1 MGSSVSGSLDK
12 FAKISPAAALGS
24 GKVKLPG
31 GPTGGILGMLQEDM
45 IGRAEAKQ
53 TQNAAN
59 MQMMQQEQ
67 NQNNQYNMALQQM
80 MMGQQQKPSPYSPA
94 PYANGGNVTLRRK
107 MFKLGGSASAH
118 GTGLTSGLSFNQGGS
133 VKPGPDGRDRVHA
146 SKAGFIADLLTGGA
160 TFVGKRGK
168 KLYDDIIE
176 SIGPKTSRV
185 TGKSGSTRELITD
198 TGGLSGPFR
207 QYLRALK
214 SSPGTTLGATGVT
227 GAALGLPL
235 YSNLL
240 QRGRDMNAPNETI
253 GDTLGDFAVEV
264 GRSPVTFTAGLPFY
278 GKDILESKDFGEAF
292 DALLGKGESY
302 GDFYETLYGSRPP
315 SGEEITESALSGGRE
330 IEDDISSSE
339 LAERIATQDA
349 ERMREAMEMY
359 QELIRGED
367 NTNKL
372 ATLGDAL
379 IAGGSSLLEGE
390 GYGAAASAFNQPLSQ
405 ARVGQEAADAEA
417 SAAAAQLAIGED
429 MSRRQ
434 ADQELSMNLL
444 AAGDLNTEEEIQA
457 VLTARSVGISQ
468 RLPEDD
474 KGEVDEDALTNRGA
488 GVYVDPKQR
497 YNKLF
502 VAINSQGINEP
513 GGVIYTNDPEKAKQ
527 HAKS

>member
-1 MGSSVSGSLDK
+1 
-12 FAKISPAAALGS
+12 S

-45 IGRAEAKQ
+45 IGRAEAKK

-118 GTGLTSGLSFNQGGS
+118 GTGLTSGLEFNQGGS
-133 VKPGPDGRDRVHA
+133 VKPGPDGRPRVHA
-146 SKAGFIADLLTGGA
+146 SKAGFILDLLTGGA

-168 KLYDDIIE
+168 KLIDDIIE
-176 SIGPKTSRV
+176 ARKKSKGPGEVKGDGFV
-185 TGKSGSTRELITD
+185 IPKAGPSTAP
-198 TGGLSGPFR
+198 GPGILGA
-207 QYLRALK
+207 YARALK

-253 GDTLGDFAVEV
+253 GDTLGDLAVEI

-278 GKDILESKDFGEAF
+278 GKDILESKDFGEAY
-292 DALLGKGESY
+292 DALLGGGESY

-315 SGEEITESALSGGRE
+315 SGEEITEGASSGGRE
-330 IEDDISSSE
+330 IEDDISSTE

-417 SAAAAQLAIGED
+417 RAAAAQLAIGED

-444 AAGDLNTEEEIQA
+444 AAGDLNTEEQIQA
-457 VLTARSVGISQ
+457 VLT
-468 RLPEDD
+468 
-474 KGEVDEDALTNRGA
+474 
-488 GVYVDPKQR
+488 
-497 YNKLF
+497 
-502 VAINSQGINEP
+502 
-513 GGVIYTNDPEKAKQ
+513 
-527 HAKS
+527 

>member
-1 MGSSVSGSLDK
+1 
-12 FAKISPAAALGS
+12 
-24 GKVKLPG
+24 
-31 GPTGGILGMLQEDM
+31 
-45 IGRAEAKQ
+45 
-53 TQNAAN
+53 
-59 MQMMQQEQ
+59 
-67 NQNNQYNMALQQM
+67 
-80 MMGQQQKPSPYSPA
+80 
-94 PYANGGNVTLRRK
+94 
-107 MFKLGGSASAH
+107 
-118 GTGLTSGLSFNQGGS
+118 
-133 VKPGPDGRDRVHA
+133 
-146 SKAGFIADLLTGGA
+146 
-160 TFVGKRGK
+160 
-168 KLYDDIIE
+168 
-176 SIGPKTSRV
+176 
-185 TGKSGSTRELITD
+185 
-198 TGGLSGPFR
+198 
-207 QYLRALK
+207 
-214 SSPGTTLGATGVT
+214 
-227 GAALGLPL
+227 
-235 YSNLL
+235 
-240 QRGRDMNAPNETI
+240 
-253 GDTLGDFAVEV
+253 
-264 GRSPVTFTAGLPFY
+264 
-278 GKDILESKDFGEAF
+278 
-292 DALLGKGESY
+292 
-302 GDFYETLYGSRPP
+302 
-315 SGEEITESALSGGRE
+315 
-330 IEDDISSSE
+330 
-339 LAERIATQDA
+339 
-349 ERMREAMEMY
+349 MEMY

-417 SAAAAQLAIGED
+417 RAAAAQLAIGED

-513 GGVIYTNDPEKAKQ
+513 GVVIYTNDPEKAKQ